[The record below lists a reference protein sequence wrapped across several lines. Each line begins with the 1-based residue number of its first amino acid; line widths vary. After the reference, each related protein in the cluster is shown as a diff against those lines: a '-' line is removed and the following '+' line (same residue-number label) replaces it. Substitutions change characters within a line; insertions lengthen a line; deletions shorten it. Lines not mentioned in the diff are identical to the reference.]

1 MIYVNIIVDRDNLK
15 KIIIGNNGKMI
26 KQIGIEARADI
37 ERLLGKKVYLNLF
50 VKTIKKWRDKEDY
63 LSELGFK
70 TE

>member
-1 MIYVNIIVDRDNLK
+1 
-15 KIIIGNNGKMI
+15 MI